1 MHLAMI
7 GRVDQVDPLFKI
19 PASQLLDR
27 RTKKSITTKLKYV
40 AAAIKEVESFS
51 GISYPPYY
59 VEPVLTIVEA
69 GDNIGGVGVMY
80 ARTIPIEAKGVVQ
93 IVIELSAPLLLYSTK
108 KILRLVLSHEFLH
121 YVELVRNFSKMDIV
135 SQITSSSMYEERH
148 TDYSRAVDP
157 SKVFSNKTLVR
168 ELNKRTST
176 GLDDEKLNLKCKE
189 KWIEKGMPVR
199 KIPLGQNQ
207 VNISVEAIVRSNF
220 DPKLKELISRLV

>member
-1 MHLAMI
+1 MI